1 MIVFEINL
9 GEGVFFAYSHT
20 QPPIVRISKGQT
32 GVVVE
37 GRRLASVGPPNS
49 VARPCVKQV

>member
-9 GEGVFFAYSHT
+9 GESFFFAYSHI
-20 QPPIVRISKGQT
+20 QPPIVRITKGKT

-37 GRRLASVGPPNS
+37 GTRLASVTL
-49 VARPCVKQV
+49 